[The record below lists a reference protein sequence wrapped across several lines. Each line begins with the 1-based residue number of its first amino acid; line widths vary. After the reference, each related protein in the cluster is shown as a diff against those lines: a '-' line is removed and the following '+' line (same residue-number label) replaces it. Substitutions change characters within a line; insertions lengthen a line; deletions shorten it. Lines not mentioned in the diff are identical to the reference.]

1 MSSAHEKQIT
11 ALKEEISR
19 LENLLAERPG
29 DQQKSLAAAIGP
41 ESDSN
46 SVVAQALLESEE
58 TLIGILNNVEDAVM
72 TIDGTGTLY
81 SFNATAEKMFGY
93 PADVIIG
100 QNIKL
105 IMPEPHRGQHD
116 IYVKAYQTNGES
128 QILGK
133 GPRELVGLRKD
144 GGLFPIDLSI
154 SEMQISGQRRFIG
167 TIRDISERKYAER
180 AFRENAEELDAIYQ
194 TAGVGIGIADCNG
207 RFLRCNK
214 RLEEMLGYSEAE
226 FVSTDITNL
235 SHPEIRVRGCAGRF
249 LKVNGKISN
258 SIAASFAKT
267 AQ

>member
-46 SVVAQALLESEE
+46 SVVVQALLESEE
-58 TLIGILNNVEDAVM
+58 TLLGILNNVEDAVM

-81 SFNATAEKMFGY
+81 SFNTSAEKMFGY

-105 IMPEPHRGQHD
+105 LMPEPHRGQHD
-116 IYVKAYQTNGES
+116 IYVKAYQTSGES

-133 GPRELVGLRKD
+133 GPRESEGLRKD
-144 GGLFPIDLSI
+144 GGLFPVDLSI

-167 TIRDISERKYAER
+167 TIRDISERQYAER
-180 AFRENAEELDAIYQ
+180 AFRENSEELDAIY
-194 TAGVGIGIADCNG
+194 
-207 RFLRCNK
+207 RHRHR
-214 RLEEMLGYSEAE
+214 RLQWA
-226 FVSTDITNL
+226 
-235 SHPEIRVRGCAGRF
+235 
-249 LKVNGKISN
+249 IS
-258 SIAASFAKT
+258 AL
-267 AQ
+267 Q